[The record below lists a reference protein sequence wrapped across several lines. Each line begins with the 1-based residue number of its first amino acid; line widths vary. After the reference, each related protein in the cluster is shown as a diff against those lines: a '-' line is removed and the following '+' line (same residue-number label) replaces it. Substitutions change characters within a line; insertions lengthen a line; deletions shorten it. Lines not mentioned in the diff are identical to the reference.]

1 MQGKGNPSHI
11 SSKLVNCMKRNK
23 KLGQI
28 VIDMIGDEESDLNWQ
43 FKKSVLNR
51 TKKEF
56 EQNEKKIMAYA
67 KNMNASILAV

>member
-1 MQGKGNPSHI
+1 
-11 SSKLVNCMKRNK
+11 MKRNK

-67 KNMNASILAV
+67 KNMNASM

>member
-1 MQGKGNPSHI
+1 
-11 SSKLVNCMKRNK
+11 MKRNK
-23 KLGQI
+23 KFVQI
-28 VIDMIGDEESDLNWQ
+28 VIDMIGDGESDLNWE
-43 FKKSVLNR
+43 FKKSVFKR